1 MLLISPV
8 APSTVCTID
17 IASFALRA
25 AMFKPEICPAI
36 RFDIA
41 SPAASSIA
49 ELIRN
54 PVESRSM
61 EVDIARLFLTM
72 ASRAMLALMFVF
84 ITVIRE
90 FLLALVRELI

>member
-1 MLLISPV
+1 M
-8 APSTVCTID
+8 VCTIE

-36 RFDIA
+36 RLAIA
-41 SPAASSIA
+41 RPAASSFA

-54 PVESRSM
+54 PVESRSI
-61 EVDIARLFLTM
+61 EVDIARLFLPI
-72 ASRAMLALMFVF
+72 ASRAMFALMFVF